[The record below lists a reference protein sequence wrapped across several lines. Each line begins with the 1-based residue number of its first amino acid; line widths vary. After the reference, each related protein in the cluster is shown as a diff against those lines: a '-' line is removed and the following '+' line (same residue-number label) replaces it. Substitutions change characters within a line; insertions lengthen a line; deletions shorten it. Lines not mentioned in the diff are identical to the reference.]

1 MTTHQR
7 DKRPDRAERGHHT
20 EPRPDQAPA
29 PFGSPDD
36 LLYLQHT
43 IGNQAVQRLLAG
55 EGGADPAAIQRE
67 EGSSGFS
74 LSNRTASRLSL
85 LSPDERLHLDPAIE
99 AQIRAIQMLNMHF
112 EPGTFQAALG
122 NVNLNLPPPSLTPPT
137 PPNPLAG
144 PQLPA
149 PGPLVPAGAGPDQPR
164 EGKPGDILNA
174 VLKVPAIG
182 NAADQLR
189 ERARIQVRQD
199 WNSLSTGGKVSLISV
214 STVIAGGAL
223 AGILSNPTSRQ
234 FLMDQVEGKD
244 WSVPGVPG
252 LSFQFQLTG
261 PEQRVMF
268 TLDLAKYIP
277 ALQ

>member
-1 MTTHQR
+1 MSFR
-7 DKRPDRAERGHHT
+7 KRENPPDRADRRRDKD
-20 EPRPDQAPA
+20 PRSDNALSA
-29 PFGSPDD
+29 CESPDD

-43 IGNQAVQRLLAG
+43 IGNQAVQRLLADR
-55 EGGADPAAIQRE
+55 AVPDVQRE
-67 EGSSGFS
+67 EGSGFS
-74 LSNRTASRLSL
+74 LGSRNTSRFSL
-85 LSPDERLHLDPAIE
+85 LSSDERLHLDPAIE
-99 AQIRAIQMLNMHF
+99 AQIRAIQMLNSHF
-112 EPGTFQAALG
+112 EPDTFQTALG
-122 NVNLNLPPPSLTPPT
+122 NVNLNLPQPSLNPAAT
-137 PPNPLAG
+137 NPLAG
-144 PQLPA
+144 PQIPA
-149 PGPLVPAGAGPDQPR
+149 SGPLVPRGAGPDQPR
-164 EGKPGDILNA
+164 EGKPGDIMDAVSQIPAVENA
-174 VLKVPAIG
+174 T
-182 NAADQLR
+182 NQLR
-189 ERARIQVRQD
+189 DQAKDRVKKD

-214 STVIAGGAL
+214 SAVIAGGAL